1 MDLTECIQSR
11 ATDILQGMEHL
22 SYKNRLVRSGVVQP
36 EEEKALGRPESS
48 LSVCKGGSIRRTVT
62 DSSAGSVVTEQ
73 RELVSNWNRGDL
85 DWIFRLDIRKN
96 VFYI

>member
-48 LSVCKGGSIRRTVT
+48 LSVSKGGSIRRTVT
-62 DSSAGSVVTEQ
+62 DSLALFCCDRTKGI
-73 RELVSNWNRGDL
+73 SNWFQTGTGE
-85 DWIFRLDIRKN
+85 I
-96 VFYI
+96 